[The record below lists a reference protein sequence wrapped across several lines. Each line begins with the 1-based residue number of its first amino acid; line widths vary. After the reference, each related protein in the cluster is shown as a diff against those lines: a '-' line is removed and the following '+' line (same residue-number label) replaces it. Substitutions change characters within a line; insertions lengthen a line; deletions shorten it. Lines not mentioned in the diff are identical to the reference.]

1 MLTIDI
7 EKTGDIAIVRCIG
20 RIVRG
25 ESVATLRNTV
35 VSKTNTRVIL
45 LDLSDVEAIDA
56 GGLSAMVSLY
66 HWSRSRGVQ
75 FSLVNPSHFIHE
87 VLVRTG
93 LDQVLEISKFED
105 LLAVL
110 RSDLRGMSNRA
121 MPPRHLPMAAACR
134 A

>member
-35 VSKTNTRVIL
+35 VSKANTRVIL

-56 GGLSAMVSLY
+56 GGLSAMLSLY
-66 HWSRSRGVQ
+66 HWSRARDVQ
-75 FSLVNPSHFIHE
+75 FSVVNPSHFIHE

-93 LDQVLEISKFED
+93 LDQVLEISKFEN
-105 LLAVL
+105 LISVL
-110 RSDLRGMSNRA
+110 RSDLKPLPHRA
-121 MPPRHLPMAAACR
+121 TPTGQTMACR

>member
-7 EKTGDIAIVRCIG
+7 EKTGEVAIVRCIG

-25 ESVATLRNTV
+25 ESVSTLRNTV
-35 VSKTNTRVIL
+35 ISGANTRVIL
-45 LDLSDVEAIDA
+45 LDLSDVEAVDA
-56 GGLSAMVSLY
+56 GGLSAMISLY

-93 LDQVLEISKFED
+93 LDQILEVSNFEEVLT
-105 LLAVL
+105 VL
-110 RSDLRGMSNRA
+110 REAPLTSARTGHVGRF
-121 MPPRHLPMAAACR
+121 PQVACCQ